1 LPPRRSAAINRFNQG
16 GIAMA
21 APVVY
26 GPAYSTYARTARLAL
41 EEKGVDYKLED
52 VDILQGAGQS
62 PAHLARQPFGK
73 VPSFEHDGFR
83 LYETCAITRYIDEA
97 FPGPKLQPADA
108 KRRARMT
115 QIISV
120 SDSYAYPNC
129 IGKVVWQRLVVP
141 LLGGQSDDKIVS
153 EGMPMVEKA
162 VAALEA
168 LVDATGPFLC
178 GPDISLAD
186 LHLAPVM
193 AYFSATPEGQK
204 LLAGSPRLNRW
215 WQAISTRP
223 SVVKTQPKLG

>member
-1 LPPRRSAAINRFNQG
+1 
-16 GIAMA
+16 MA

-41 EEKGVDYKLED
+41 EEKGVEYRLEE

-73 VPSFEHDGFR
+73 VPAFEHDGFR
-83 LYETCAITRYIDEA
+83 LYETCAVSRYIDEA

-108 KRRARMT
+108 KRRARMM
-115 QIISV
+115 QLISV
-120 SDSYAYPNC
+120 NDSYGYPNF

-141 LLGGQSDDKIVS
+141 LLGGNADDKIVS
-153 EGMPMVEKA
+153 EAMPMVEKT

-168 LVDATGPFLC
+168 LADSAGPFLC
-178 GPDISLAD
+178 GPEISLAD

-193 AYFSATPEGQK
+193 AYFSATPEGKK
-204 LLAGSPRLNRW
+204 LLSDSPRLNRW

>member
-1 LPPRRSAAINRFNQG
+1 
-16 GIAMA
+16 MA

-41 EEKGVDYKLED
+41 EEKGVEYKLEE

-73 VPSFEHDGFR
+73 VPAFEHDGFR
-83 LYETCAITRYIDEA
+83 LYETGAVSRYIDEA

-108 KRRARMT
+108 KRRARMA
-115 QIISV
+115 QFISV
-120 SDSYAYPNC
+120 SDSYVYPNF

-141 LLGGQSDDKIVS
+141 LLGGTADDKIVS
-153 EGMPMVEKA
+153 EAMPMVEKT

-168 LVDATGPFLC
+168 LVDSAGPFLC
-178 GPDISLAD
+178 GPEISLAD

-193 AYFSATPEGQK
+193 AYFSATPEGKK
-204 LLAGSPRLNRW
+204 LLSGSPRLNRW

-223 SVVKTQPKLG
+223 SVVKTQPQLG